1 MRRSLWLAAALA
13 VGFIS
18 LTAAAWSS
26 AFSPVLPAEEQSS
39 ISTLQVERH
48 LVPLASS
55 HVRSAQH
62 LILSC
67 AVQAK
72 LGDADLQTFSES
84 VVGGVRHFWDVFRPG
99 GQLHPEA
106 FLANKGHLA
115 IEGILG
121 LVLLGMLCARTA
133 APSGGKKL
141 KAELTEQVW
150 CPTA

>member
-1 MRRSLWLAAALA
+1 MHNN
-13 VGFIS
+13 
-18 LTAAAWSS
+18 LTCLVS
-26 AFSPVLPAEEQSS
+26 AN
-39 ISTLQVERH
+39 
-48 LVPLASS
+48 
-55 HVRSAQH
+55 
-62 LILSC
+62 LILSRP
-67 AVQAK
+67 VQAK
-72 LGDADLQTFSES
+72 LGDADLQTLSES

-133 APSGGKKL
+133 APSSGKKL

-150 CPTA
+150 CLAA